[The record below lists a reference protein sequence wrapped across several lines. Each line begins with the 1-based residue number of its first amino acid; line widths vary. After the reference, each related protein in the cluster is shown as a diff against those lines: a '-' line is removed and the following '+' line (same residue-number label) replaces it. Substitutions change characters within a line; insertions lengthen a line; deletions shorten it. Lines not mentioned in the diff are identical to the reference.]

1 MEVVLYQSHLYCH
14 IRRRSSLVF
23 SACNFNVSTNNF
35 TTKSMTNC
43 PESRMRSSS
52 FKLTPI
58 FVFEPNA
65 WNRRKSS
72 TLTTVAAGGG
82 VPLPPLDL
90 TEDNVREVLAD
101 ARVEFGQVFDT
112 SVGIT
117 GQVEL
122 AELDGPFVKI
132 SLRGGFWHKRST
144 VLARIGNYLKQRIP
158 EILEVH
164 IEDEKQLD
172 DSPENF

>member
-1 MEVVLYQSHLYCH
+1 MIASSAAPVAV
-14 IRRRSSLVF
+14 SSLAGLI
-23 SACNFNVSTNNF
+23 SNRLRPRTRPTAELNLQQQRQAARARNIQITN
-35 TTKSMTNC
+35 
-43 PESRMRSSS
+43 
-52 FKLTPI
+52 
-58 FVFEPNA
+58 
-65 WNRRKSS
+65 WKSS
-72 TLTTVAAGGG
+72 PSKSVWAVKAAASGG

-90 TEDNVREVLAD
+90 TEENIKLVLAD
-101 ARVEFGQVFDT
+101 AKVELAQLFDT

-132 SLRGGFWHKRST
+132 SLKGRFWHKRST
-144 VLARIGNYLKQRIP
+144 VVARVGNYLKQRIP
-158 EILEVH
+158 EILEVD